1 MEIFLL
7 KSSYFNV
14 MISLVGNRVAIEMV
28 EGIGIVVDTFLDGLL
43 LRVIEVEFCSKYLN
57 LVLHLH

>member
-1 MEIFLL
+1 
-7 KSSYFNV
+7 